1 MDRGRTRVSYQRN
14 PNFCERIGQSLIGI
28 LIGSAILI
36 GSSVLIFW
44 NEGRAV
50 QTAKSL
56 DEGLNIVVSLDNPNI
71 VSAENHGK
79 LVHLIGSLQTDKE
92 LHDEAYN
99 INVHAVKLRRVVEMF
114 QWEEHETER
123 KYDDGNGETRV
134 EKEYSY
140 SQVWRSSVIVSRGFD
155 DSFNHRNPTEMP
167 VPSKNYAAQEVTVG
181 QFVMSYGLKEKINNF
196 KQLGLS
202 DSDIHTQSR
211 VKVHNDYFYH
221 SDDVHRP
228 QIGDTRVKFEYAGI
242 SGKSSL
248 GTPDMV
254 TIVARQIG
262 EKLLPYKTVAGDTLE
277 LLYFGSLSPKAVFDR
292 EMVQNTMFTW
302 GLRFVGW
309 LLMFIGFT
317 CLTSIVTTLVDWIP
331 IVRDLVT
338 MGVCL
343 MNLSLSISLSLTII
357 AIGWIFYRPLLGFA
371 ILAMAAT
378 PFIMSQFRG
387 QPARSRMD

>member
-14 PNFCERIGQSLIGI
+14 PNFCERI
-28 LIGSAILI
+28 
-36 GSSVLIFW
+36 
-44 NEGRAV
+44 
-50 QTAKSL
+50 
-56 DEGLNIVVSLDNPNI
+56 DNPNI

-114 QWEEHETER
+114 QWEEHETE
-123 KYDDGNGETRV
+123 
-134 EKEYSY
+134 
-140 SQVWRSSVIVSRGFD
+140 
-155 DSFNHRNPTEMP
+155 
-167 VPSKNYAAQEVTVG
+167 
-181 QFVMSYGLKEKINNF
+181 
-196 KQLGLS
+196 
-202 DSDIHTQSR
+202 
-211 VKVHNDYFYH
+211 